1 MKKLQTLLEGEALEI
16 WLELAETEQ
25 KDFAISK
32 KKIKEILLE
41 LRKHI
46 SELMEQ
52 VADHI
57 RNETTRHQDNVSTAA
72 A

>member
-16 WLELAETEQ
+16 WLELTETKQ

-32 KKIKEILLE
+32 KKIKEKLLE

-46 SELMEQ
+46 SELTEQ
-52 VADHI
+52 VADHV
-57 RNETTRHQDNVSTAA
+57 RK
-72 A
+72 